1 MEEDL
6 VLGDSDEVEYI
17 EEVEGYTYPEYIST
31 SVDVLNML
39 ESANAMTKEDAE
51 RVEEL
56 KKLCFEM
63 LEYSVKSMHQ
73 MLFINDIAD

>member
-6 VLGDSDEVEYI
+6 VLGNEDEVEYV
-17 EEVEGYTYPEYIST
+17 EEEIGYSYPQYISS
-31 SVDVLNML
+31 SVEVLTMV
-39 ESANAMTKEDAE
+39 ESANPMTKEDAE